1 MVGPFSGLLVVEL
14 GRYVSVPYCS
24 QMLADGGARV
34 IKIEPLDGDPYRSM
48 HPVNGTMSRQFFIKN
63 RGKESLPL
71 EVSSTEGRGILDAL
85 LAEADV
91 FLVNLSPKALR
102 RNRLDFSSVSQ
113 LNGRIV
119 YGSVSGF
126 GRRGPDSDLP
136 GMDVVAQ
143 ARSGL
148 LTSLGAEADGVPLH
162 SEVQAADYA
171 TALLLFG
178 GIASALY
185 VREQTGRGQD
195 VSTSLLGAALALQNN
210 SVVHFEDHDQWRQKY
225 VEVDLPGIR
234 SNGGTSREMNAARQA
249 SRPDASGHL
258 RYYRVYRASDGF
270 VALGAGSPGT
280 RAALRSVLAD
290 GASTALEDLPI
301 EDIFLTHTVNHWTT
315 ILKQFDV
322 PAARVYHVEEMVF
335 DNHVLEEGLVV
346 TIEDESVGRVRTL
359 ATPITMSETNFAA
372 RRPAPQ
378 FGEHSRE
385 ILSALGYGKARIDGL
400 IELGVT
406 FSSKQNIDVGG
417 DSAF

>member
-1 MVGPFSGLLVVEL
+1 MAGPFSGLLVVEA

-48 HPVNGTMSRQFFIKN
+48 HPVSGTMSRQFFIKN

-71 EVSSTEGRGILDAL
+71 EISSEEGREVLDAL
-85 LAEADV
+85 LATADV
-91 FLVNLSPKALR
+91 FLVNLSPKALK
-102 RNRLDFSSVSQ
+102 RNGLDYASVSH
-113 LNGRIV
+113 LNSRIV

-178 GIASALY
+178 GIVSALY
-185 VREQTGRGQD
+185 VREHTGRGQD

-210 SVVHFEDHDQWRQKY
+210 SVVHFNEHDQWREKF
-225 VEVDLPGIR
+225 VRTDLPEIR

-249 SRPDASGHL
+249 ARPDASGHL

-290 GASTALEDLPI
+290 GADTALEDLLI
-301 EDIFLTHTVNHWTT
+301 EEIFLDR
-315 ILKQFDV
+315 KS
-322 PAARVYHVEEMVF
+322 
-335 DNHVLEEGLVV
+335 VV
-346 TIEDESVGRVRTL
+346 
-359 ATPITMSETNFAA
+359 
-372 RRPAPQ
+372 
-378 FGEHSRE
+378 
-385 ILSALGYGKARIDGL
+385 
-400 IELGVT
+400 
-406 FSSKQNIDVGG
+406 
-417 DSAF
+417 